1 MATSLCARTRR
12 DLHAAWI
19 VIALGAAVVANSGCE
34 SGGADGSAA
43 GTRGAS
49 SGSSGGDD
57 DSCVLRTTLSGG
69 VNAAVGD
76 VSQACVYSQRSV
88 AFAPLDGTVV
98 ITLVVDDVERGQ
110 TGSFPARMD
119 VRANDESWA
128 GATCTVNIESNVKR
142 EPTGDAGGS
151 HRFDQYDLE
160 GTGSCS
166 TPAVFRGD
174 AAARE
179 PVTIAPFTFAST
191 TLFY

>member
-34 SGGADGSAA
+34 SGGADGSGT
-43 GTRGAS
+43 GTRG
-49 SGSSGGDD
+49 GTGDD
-57 DSCVLRTTLSGG
+57 DASCVLRTTLSGG
-69 VNAAVGD
+69 VDAAVGD

-88 AFAPLDGTVV
+88 AFAPLDGAFAV
-98 ITLVVDDVERGQ
+98 TLVVDDVERGQ
-110 TGSFPARMD
+110 IGSFPARMD
-119 VRANDESWA
+119 VRANDERWA
-128 GATCTVNIESNVKR
+128 GAECTVNIERNVKS
-142 EPTGDAGGS
+142 EPSGDAGAS
-151 HRFDQYDLE
+151 HTFDQYLLE

-174 AAARE
+174 AGGRE
-179 PVTIAPFTFAST
+179 PVTIAPFTFVFT